1 MRSLLI
7 SLLLLLS
14 LSATAQLPDPELT
27 AAQRREI
34 AEAFAKRIESSY
46 VLVDHAKKMAA
57 DLRARIARGEYDNVA
72 PASALAAALVKDA
85 RAINNDKH
93 LRLTVSKTVVPV
105 ESEAQR
111 EKRQSPMAAIGA
123 RRQNYGLAA
132 AQRLDGN
139 VGYLDIEFFP
149 PASLAAPAADA
160 AMAFLANT
168 DALIIDA
175 RRHRGG
181 HPDMVAYLVSHFVA
195 PNTLINTIY
204 DRDKNATEEFRAAK
218 IPGKAYDRKV
228 YVLTSGRTFSGGE
241 ELAYDLQALG
251 RAKIVGEVTG
261 GGAHPTSAHRIHER
275 FIAFIPGA
283 RSINPVTKTNWEG
296 VGVKPDVA
304 VPAADALR
312 VAHVAALQ
320 DIAAATTDAEWR
332 EQVTSIAAKLAPAE
346 GANPRAALDAWMKSF
361 NEHDPAARESWLREN
376 TNYSPEQAKQYA
388 GLDAKIRGDYGP
400 FELVRVV
407 EAKPASIEVEAK
419 HTKNGALARI
429 VILVDPKQPAKI
441 ANVSLQAAE

>member
-1 MRSLLI
+1 MRVLLV
-7 SLLLLLS
+7 SLLLLS

-27 AAQRREI
+27 PAQRREI
-34 AEAFAKRIESSY
+34 AEGFAKRIETSY

-57 DLRARIARGEYDNVA
+57 DLRARIARGEYDNLT

-93 LRLTVSKTVVPV
+93 LRLTVSNNIVPV
-105 ESEAQR
+105 ETEEQR
-111 EKRQSPMAAIGA
+111 EKRQSPMAAASA

-149 PASLAAPAADA
+149 PANLAAPAADA

-181 HPDMVAYLVSHFVA
+181 HPDMVAYLVSHFVQ

-204 DRDKNATEEFRAAK
+204 DREKNATEEFRAAK
-218 IPGKAYDRKV
+218 IPGKPYDKKV

-261 GGAHPTSAHRIHER
+261 GGAHPTNAHRIHER

-312 VAHVAALQ
+312 VAHAAALK
-320 DIAAATTDAEWR
+320 DIGAATTDAKWR
-332 EQVTSIAAKLAPAE
+332 EEVTSIAAKLSPAE

-407 EAKPASIEVEAK
+407 ETKPASIEVEAK

-429 VILVDPKQPAKI
+429 VIEVDPKQPAKI